1 MLNILWNMKFSVNNN
16 PVTATSFFPGSNK
29 TRRKTK
35 FLVQPTY
42 IILQPICFN
51 TKGSF
56 TCAVNSAFGDPHF
69 RVTSPGQERRS
80 TRQKVILCETLPESE
95 NLL

>member
-1 MLNILWNMKFSVNNN
+1 MLNILWNMKFSVNND
-16 PVTATSFFPGSNK
+16 PVTATSFFPVS
-29 TRRKTK
+29 K
-35 FLVQPTY
+35 FLVQSTY